1 MENTE
6 MDEKILE
13 AEAGAVGLSIPGIS
27 FAYR

>member
-13 AEAGAVGLSIPGIS
+13 AEARTVGLSTPKINFS
-27 FAYR
+27 YQ

>member
-13 AEAGAVGLSIPGIS
+13 AEARAVGLSTPGIK
-27 FAYR
+27 FAYQ